1 MRRGL
6 KLFATGFIAMSA
18 LAMNVN
24 AEEVSNETELNTC
37 IAKTNNICKLT
48 SNVVLS
54 KVVDIKDGVDVV
66 LDLNGHSI
74 KPNETLVVTGG
85 MIQVIH
91 GGKLTVQDSGEN
103 GIISAVS
110 SKVYGAIQVT
120 KKDHTNINKPAT
132 LVINDGNIEGYYYAI
147 TGSGNDDRINTNIT
161 INGGKL
167 TSLKSDTGL
176 GIYHPQDGNLIVNG
190 GEIVGATGIEMR
202 AGKLNV
208 TGGTIRGTYKPI
220 EVNSNKNGST
230 TSGAGIAVAQHTT
243 EKAID
248 VTISG
253 GTIEGYTALYESNPE
268 ENEITSIKKIS
279 IKITGGTFNAINEG
293 KTAIYSENVTG
304 FITSGEFNSDVT
316 DYLASVTNLNKT
328 ENGYEAETTYEVTK
342 GEEQKVTIKE
352 GTEVTITIDADFDL
366 FKDLYINNKLVDKK
380 YYTVKSGSTIITL
393 SSDFVETLEKGEY
406 EVTAEFTD
414 GGTATTNLT
423 VLSNNTSEKT
433 TAETTTKKV
442 ENPKTLDNIIIYVM
456 LSILSLLGLTTIS
469 NRIYKS
475 NKI

>member
-1 MRRGL
+1 MKKGL
-6 KLFATGFIAMSA
+6 KVFATGVIAMTA
-18 LAMNVN
+18 LAMNVK
-24 AEEVSNETELNTC
+24 ADEVSTEAELNTC
-37 IAKTNNICKLT
+37 IAKTSNVCKLT

-74 KPNETLVVTGG
+74 KPNDTLVVTGG
-85 MIQVIH
+85 LIQVIH
-91 GGKLTVQDSGEN
+91 GGRLTVQDSGEN
-103 GIISAVS
+103 GVISTVS

-120 KKDHTNINKPAT
+120 KKDYTNINKPAT
-132 LVINDGNIEGYYYAI
+132 LVINGGNIEGYYYAV
-147 TGSGNDDRINTNIT
+147 TGNGNADRINTNIT

-167 TSLKSDTGL
+167 TAIDKEDGL
-176 GIYHPQDGNLIVNG
+176 GIYHPQEGNLIVNG
-190 GEIVGATGIEMR
+190 GEIIGATGIEMR
-202 AGKLNV
+202 AGNLSV

-220 EVNSNKNGST
+220 EVNANGNGST
-230 TSGAGIAVAQHTT
+230 TNGAGIAIAQHTT
-243 EKAID
+243 KKAID
-248 VTISG
+248 VKVSG

-268 ENEITSIKKIS
+268 ANDLTSIEKIS

-293 KTAIYSENVTG
+293 KNAVYSENLTK

-342 GEEQKVTIKE
+342 GEDQEIIVKN
-352 GTEVTITIDADFDL
+352 GSEVTITIDAEFDL

-393 SSDFVETLEKGEY
+393 SSDYVETLGKGEY

-423 VLSNNTSEKT
+423 VLSNNIVEKEAT
-433 TAETTTKKV
+433 EKNTAKV
-442 ENPKTLDNIIIYVM
+442 ENPKTSDNIITYII
-456 LSILSLLGLTTIS
+456 LSILSVIGLTIIS
-469 NRIYKS
+469 KRICK
-475 NKI
+475 N